1 MNIPAWFYRFIDIEA
16 NRKAILK
23 EVLEI
28 NKLQFREVVLNTDT
42 HLLVYPYNTI
52 RKPGRKIK
60 LLTAHYDRVPGTQ
73 GVLDNS
79 CAVWQLLEYAASPI
93 QKENIVIA
101 FTDHEEIPHEG
112 SAKEQGAFFL
122 GKALASMGI
131 EAPAIF
137 CFDVTGHG
145 DTVLIAD
152 TVQQVVGRYASLEP
166 LQQQISLMS
175 RLLLAALKKH
185 VRCIEGYLPFGEN
198 LGFMLAGFPA
208 LEISI
213 VPEKEAPRRMND
225 FSGLAQPHANTS
237 APQFWSY
244 LHTNRDTLELITPE
258 AFFIM
263 QKVLAC
269 LGSMHL
275 SK

>member
-1 MNIPAWFYRFIDIEA
+1 MNVPPWFYRFIEIQAD
-16 NRKAILK
+16 RLAILK
-23 EVLEI
+23 ETLATYE
-28 NKLQFREVVLNTDT
+28 LQFREVVLNGDT
-42 HLLVYPYNTI
+42 HVLVYPHNTT
-52 RKPGRKIK
+52 RKPAKKIK

-79 CAVWQLLEYAASPI
+79 CAVWQLLEYAANPL
-93 QKENIVIA
+93 QKENIIIA

-131 EAPAIF
+131 EAPAVF

-145 DTVLIAD
+145 DTVIIAD
-152 TVQQVVGRYASLEP
+152 TVQQVVGRYPALQP
-166 LQQQISLMS
+166 LQQQISLLS
-175 RLLLAALKKH
+175 KLLLGALTKH
-185 VRCIEGYLPFGEN
+185 VRCVEGHLPFGEN
-198 LGFMLAGFPA
+198 LGFMLSGYPA

-213 VPEKEAPRRMND
+213 VPEAQAPRRMND
-225 FSGLAQPHANTS
+225 FTGSVHPHSNPP
-237 APQFWSY
+237 APEFWAY
-244 LHTNRDTLELITPE
+244 LHTKQDTLDLITPE

-269 LGSMHL
+269 LGSL
-275 SK
+275 RLPR